1 MCKIS
6 IKLFSVSTHTRPAP
20 PNPCVEGFTW
30 PFVSQATAATASGFA
45 MRGKGFIAGALEMQ
59 PAGGHG

>member
-1 MCKIS
+1 
-6 IKLFSVSTHTRPAP
+6 VSTHTRPAP